1 MRVRSAVFHRPG
13 DPLSIEDVELDAPR
27 DGEVLVRVEAVG
39 LCRTDWHVMQGE
51 RRVAMSPMVLG
62 HEGAGVV
69 EALGPGVAG
78 VAVGDHVVLTFIPGC
93 GRCRWCRQ
101 GREHLC
107 ALGPRITQGP
117 QVDGSYRR
125 RDASGREVGAFCMIG
140 AFAQYT
146 VVHQASVV
154 VIERDL
160 PFELASLVACGVP
173 AGIGAARHRAR
184 VRPGDSVLVVGVG
197 GDGMNVVQGA
207 KLAGATTIVA
217 ADVVARKL
225 EWARD
230 FGATHTV
237 DSGATDLVA
246 AVHALT
252 DGVGV
257 DHAFVCID
265 PPATLLA
272 AFRATAKAGNV
283 VVTALTP
290 PGELSLPVPPLEL
303 VTSQKAIMGSV
314 YGFAS
319 PRVQIP
325 ELIALHRRGAIRL
338 AELVTRRYPLD
349 AINDGY
355 ADLIAGR
362 NLRGVVLPFG

>member
-1 MRVRSAVFHRPG
+1 MRVLSAVFHRPG
-13 DPLSIEDVELDAPR
+13 DPLSVEDIELDAPR
-27 DGEVLVRVEAVG
+27 TGELLVRIEAVG

-51 RRVAMSPMVLG
+51 RQVAMSPMVLG

-69 EALGPGVAG
+69 EALGPGVDG
-78 VAVGDHVVLTFIPGC
+78 IAVGDHVVLAFIPGC
-93 GRCRWCRQ
+93 GSCRWCRQ
-101 GREHLC
+101 GRAHLC
-107 ALGPRITQGP
+107 ALGPRITQGT
-117 QVDGSYRR
+117 QVDGSCRR

-140 AFAQYT
+140 AFAQRT

-154 VIERDL
+154 VIDRDL
-160 PFELASLVACGVP
+160 PLDLASLVACGVP

-184 VRPGDSVLVVGVG
+184 VKPGDSVLVVGVG
-197 GDGMNVVQGA
+197 GDGINVVQGA
-207 KLAGATTIVA
+207 KLAGATTIIA

-225 EWARD
+225 EWARA

-237 DSGATDLVA
+237 DSGSADLVV
-246 AVHALT
+246 AVHAVT

-265 PPATLLA
+265 PPATLLP

-290 PGELSLPVPPLEL
+290 TGHTSLPVPPLEL

-325 ELIALHRRGAIRL
+325 ELIALYRRGAIRL
-338 AELVTRRYPLD
+338 AELVTRRYPLA
-349 AINDGY
+349 AINEGY

-362 NLRGVVLPFG
+362 NLRGVVLPFA

>member
-13 DPLSIEDVELDAPR
+13 DPLSIEDVELDPPQA
-27 DGEVLVRVEAVG
+27 GEVLVRIEAVG

-69 EALGPGVAG
+69 EALGPGVTG
-78 VAVGDHVVLTFIPGC
+78 IEVGDHVVLTFIPGC
-93 GRCRWCRQ
+93 GECRWCRQ

-125 RDASGREVGAFCMIG
+125 KDAAGRDVGAFCMIG

-154 VIERDL
+154 VVDRDL
-160 PFELASLVACGVP
+160 PLDLASLVACGVP

-184 VRPGDSVLVVGVG
+184 VKAGDSVLVVGVG
-197 GDGMNVVQGA
+197 GDGVNVVQGA
-207 KLAGATTIVA
+207 KLAGATTIIA
-217 ADVVARKL
+217 ADLVARKL
-225 EWARD
+225 EWAVG
-230 FGATHTV
+230 FGATHTI
-237 DSGATDLVA
+237 DNGSSDLVA
-246 AVHALT
+246 AVHAIT

-265 PPATLLA
+265 PPRTLLP

-290 PGELSLPVPPLEL
+290 ADESSMPVPPLEL

-325 ELIALHRRGAIRL
+325 ELVALYRKGAIRL

-355 ADLIAGR
+355 ADLVAGR
-362 NLRGVVLPFG
+362 NLRGVVLPFA

>member
-1 MRVRSAVFHRPG
+1 MRVRSAVFHRTG
-13 DPLSIEDVELDAPR
+13 DPLSIEEIELAPPQA
-27 DGEVLVRVEAVG
+27 GELLVRIEAVG

-78 VAVGDHVVLTFIPGC
+78 IEVGDHVVLTFIPGC
-93 GRCRWCRQ
+93 GECRWCRQ

-125 RDASGREVGAFCMIG
+125 KDAAGRDVGAFCMIG

-146 VVHQASVV
+146 VVHRASVV
-154 VIERDL
+154 VVDRDL
-160 PFELASLVACGVP
+160 PLDLASLVACGVP

-184 VRPGDSVLVVGVG
+184 VKAGDSVLVVGVG
-197 GDGMNVVQGA
+197 GDGVNVVQGA
-207 KLAGATTIVA
+207 KLAGATTIIA
-217 ADVVARKL
+217 ADLVARKL
-225 EWARD
+225 QWAVE
-230 FGATHTV
+230 FGATHTI
-237 DSGATDLVA
+237 DNGSSDLVA
-246 AVHALT
+246 AVHAIT

-265 PPATLLA
+265 PPRTLLP

-290 PGELSLPVPPLEL
+290 ADELSLPVPPLEL
-303 VTSQKAIMGSV
+303 VTSQKSIMGSV

-319 PRVQIP
+319 PRVQIT
-325 ELIALHRRGAIRL
+325 ELVALYRKGAIRL
-338 AELVTRRYPLD
+338 AELITRRYPLD

>member
-1 MRVRSAVFHRPG
+1 MQVRSAVFRQPG
-13 DPLSIEDVELDAPR
+13 APLSIEPVELDPPR
-27 DGEVLVRVEAVG
+27 EGEVLVRVAAAG

-69 EALGPGVAG
+69 EALGPGVEG
-78 VAVGDHVVLTFIPGC
+78 LAVGDHVLLTFIPGC
-93 GRCRWCRQ
+93 GSCRWCRQ

-117 QVDGSYRR
+117 QVDGTYRR
-125 RDASGREVGAFCMIG
+125 RDAAGNDVGAFCMVG
-140 AFAQYT
+140 AFAERT
-146 VVHQASVV
+146 VVHQASVLR
-154 VIERDL
+154 IDPDL
-160 PFELASLVACGVP
+160 PMDLVCLVACGVP
-173 AGIGAARHRAR
+173 AGVGAARHRAR
-184 VRPGDSVLVVGVG
+184 VKPGDSVLVVGVG

-217 ADVVARKL
+217 ADVVPRKL

-237 DSGATDLVA
+237 DSGASDLVA
-246 AVHALT
+246 EVMAIT
-252 DGVGV
+252 GGVGV
-257 DHAFVCID
+257 DHAFVCVD
-265 PPATLLA
+265 PPRTLLP
-272 AFRATAKAGNV
+272 AFRATTKAGNV

-290 PGELSLPVPPLEL
+290 ADELALPVPPLEL
-303 VTSQKAIMGSV
+303 VTSQKAILGAV

-325 ELIALHRRGAIRL
+325 ELIGLYRRGALKL
-338 AELVTRRYPLD
+338 AELVTKRYRLD
-349 AINDGY
+349 EINQGY

-362 NLRGVVLPFG
+362 NLRGVVVLDG

>member
-1 MRVRSAVFHRPG
+1 MLVRSAVFRRPG
-13 DPLSIEDVELDAPR
+13 DPLSVEEIELAEPQA
-27 DGEVLVRVEAVG
+27 GEVLVRIEAVG

-51 RRVAMSPMVLG
+51 RRVAMTPMVLG

-69 EALGPGVAG
+69 EALGPQVRGIAL
-78 VAVGDHVVLTFIPGC
+78 GDHVVLTFIPGC
-93 GRCRWCRQ
+93 GTCRWCRQ

-117 QVDGSYRR
+117 QVDGTYRR
-125 RDASGREVGAFCMIG
+125 KDSAGGDVGAFCMIG

-146 VVHQASVV
+146 VAHQASVV
-154 VIERDL
+154 VIDRDL
-160 PFELASLVACGVP
+160 PLDLASLVACGVP

-184 VRPGDSVLVVGVG
+184 VGPGESVLVVGVG
-197 GDGMNVVQGA
+197 GDGINVVQGA
-207 KLAGATTIVA
+207 RLAGATTIVA
-217 ADVVARKL
+217 ADIVARKL
-225 EWARD
+225 DWAKA
-230 FGATHTV
+230 FGATHAV
-237 DSGATDLVA
+237 DTSTTELVA

-257 DHAFVCID
+257 DHAFVCVD
-265 PPATLLA
+265 PHRTLLA

-290 PGELSLPVPPLEL
+290 AEELALPVPPLEL
-303 VTSQKAIMGSV
+303 VTSQKAIMGAV

-325 ELIALHRRGAIRL
+325 ELIALYRDGAIRL
-338 AELVTRRYPLD
+338 SELITRRYRLD
-349 AINDGY
+349 EVNQGY

-362 NLRGVVLPFG
+362 NIRGVLQPWA

>member
-13 DPLSIEDVELDAPR
+13 DPLSIEDVELAPPQA
-27 DGEVLVRVEAVG
+27 GELLVRIEAVG

-69 EALGPGVAG
+69 EALGPGVSG
-78 VAVGDHVVLTFIPGC
+78 IEIGDRVVLMFIPGC
-93 GRCRWCRQ
+93 GECRWCRQ

-125 RDASGREVGAFCMIG
+125 KDAAGRDVGAFCMIG

-154 VIERDL
+154 VVDRDL
-160 PFELASLVACGVP
+160 PFDLASLVACGVP
-173 AGIGAARHRAR
+173 AGVGAARHRAR
-184 VRPGDSVLVVGVG
+184 VKPGESVLVVGVG
-197 GDGMNVVQGA
+197 GDGVNVVQGA
-207 KLAGATTIVA
+207 KLAGATTIIA
-217 ADVVARKL
+217 ADLVARKR
-225 EWARD
+225 EWALA

-237 DSGATDLVA
+237 DNGSADLVA
-246 AVHALT
+246 AVHEIT
-252 DGVGV
+252 GGVGV

-265 PPATLLA
+265 PPRTLLP

-290 PGELSLPVPPLEL
+290 VDELSLPVPPLEL

-325 ELIALHRRGAIRL
+325 ELMALYRKGAIRL
-338 AELVTRRYPLD
+338 SELITRRYPLD

-362 NLRGVVLPFG
+362 NLRGVVLPFA